1 MGRLIEVYVWS
12 GWFLEGS
19 IIAIRRKDGTHV
31 SLIPSRKSTDERQN
45 YRGPGTTMQNLNNI
59 ERLNIYI
66 YIHISTYDKTMK
78 SFKKIVLFNRR
89 KMKGRLSV
97 V

>member
-31 SLIPSRKSTDERQN
+31 SLISSRKSRNERRN
-45 YRGPGTTMQNLNNI
+45 YRGPSTTMQNLKNI

-66 YIHISTYDKTMK
+66 NTYDKTMK
-78 SFKKIVLFNRR
+78 LLKKIALINRR
-89 KMKGRLSV
+89 KIKGRLSV
-97 V
+97 T

>member
-1 MGRLIEVYVWS
+1 MWS

-31 SLIPSRKSTDERQN
+31 SLIPSSKSRDERQN
-45 YRGPGTTMQNLNNI
+45 YRGPGTTMQNLKNI

-66 YIHISTYDKTMK
+66 YISTYNTTMK
-78 SFKKIVLFNRR
+78 LLKKIALFNRR
-89 KMKGRLSV
+89 KIKGRLSV